1 MNRKFRPDIAFLGAG
16 GKDPRVD
23 IFNTYSYESQ
33 ALTRLPKNQSAYVM
47 DINSDKSILAIGTKG
62 GLIFLIDASENRKHE
77 EQISTRQLI
86 QGAPVLSVCW
96 VNDSMLAASDSC
108 GRSFLWHSRQ
118 ETPLCPL
125 ETAGGVICS
134 LINLS
139 DGILAGLSSAGWLC
153 FWQPDIGHL
162 IRKIKAP
169 SPPPISALVDV
180 IYWPKEKSL
189 AYPGS
194 GGRLILYNLEKEKIN
209 SLDVHKEDFYALSLL
224 EENLLTAGIED
235 QCLKIWPSASDRP
248 SCELQMLEGVISM
261 GVVESLPP
269 QIILIKTNGTAVTYA
284 YQGNKIQPVDQSSI
298 GTGYRAIVTHPP
310 EIIKAYHIQ
319 QKEKEVRQILNEI
332 QKSIAQESPEIINRL
347 YSRLIELG
355 YEQISLAIQAQQALQ
370 NDDIIEGLRIYAS
383 LMDILPINDPKSC
396 FSMERYAK
404 LLERMWQTPEAINIY
419 KRILS
424 VNPNYPFAAQQNN
437 LEEIAKHLSGNQWI
451 IEPGVD
457 IYHIIK
463 AATVT
468 GKQFNGRYMITK
480 IANELCDRSLL
491 SPEIISKKYEQVRK
505 ENGDKKLPPSSVDK
519 VWWISRKGVEP
530 IEIVTFGDGISNGI
544 KGLQFSLQVFPG
556 NFDTTV
562 VPVILFDWRNTTS
575 FESVED
581 ANMSA
586 LRTMDRITENALSNS
601 YLATIH
607 KVLKQALRRLVSES
621 RSQKKI
627 Q

>member
-1 MNRKFRPDIAFLGAG
+1 MNWKFKPDTAFLGAG
-16 GKDPRVD
+16 GKNPRVD

-33 ALTRLPKNQSAYVM
+33 PLIRLPKNQSAYVM
-47 DINSDKSILAIGTKG
+47 DINSDKGTLAIGTKG
-62 GLIFLIDASENRKHE
+62 GLICLIDITENRKLDD
-77 EQISTRQLI
+77 QISVQQLI

-96 VNDSMLAASDSC
+96 VNDSILAASDIA
-108 GRSFLWHSRQ
+108 GRCFLWRSRQ
-118 ETPLCPL
+118 ETPLCSL
-125 ETAGGVICS
+125 ETAEGVICS

-139 DGILAGLSSAGWLC
+139 DGILAGLSSTGWLC
-153 FWQPDIGHL
+153 FWQPDTGHL
-162 IRKIKAP
+162 IRKMEAP

-189 AYPGS
+189 AYPGA
-194 GGRLILYNLEKEKIN
+194 GGRLILYNLEKEKIS
-209 SLDVHKEDFYALSLL
+209 SLDVHKEDFYAISLL
-224 EENLLTAGIED
+224 EENLLTAGLED
-235 QCLKIWPSASDRP
+235 HRLKILPSASDRP
-248 SCELQMLEGVISM
+248 SCEFQMFEGVISM

-269 QIILIKTNGTAVTYA
+269 QIILIKTNGTAVIYV
-284 YQGNKIQPVDQSSI
+284 YQRNKIQPIDQSI
-298 GTGYRAIVTHPP
+298 GTDYRTAVTHPP
-310 EIIKAYHIQ
+310 GVIQAFHIQ

-332 QKSIAQESPEIINRL
+332 QKSISKESPEIINRL

-468 GKQFNGRYMITK
+468 GKQINGRYMITK